1 MTGHFAMTGM
11 TISSLWDQT
20 EKGVESLR
28 VRNLDFTSAVA
39 AVCAMG
45 VRRWGGSAHIKPKTK
60 AAVSCVAAW
69 CGRVG
74 LSCLRE
80 IVIYARA
87 AFINMNAMSGYMQQ
101 IAAEP
106 R

>member
-45 VRRWGGSAHIKPKTK
+45 VRRWGGARTSSRKRKQLSLVWRRGVVVW
-60 AAVSCVAAW
+60 VSHVY
-69 CGRVG
+69 VK
-74 LSCLRE
+74 S
-80 IVIYARA
+80 
-87 AFINMNAMSGYMQQ
+87 
-101 IAAEP
+101 
-106 R
+106 